1 MAIKKYDQIA
11 EETRNSARKAGVLQS
26 SFMGLFF
33 FFMFGFFLY
42 SYYAGS
48 LLIKDERINPATDEV
63 YSAVEIISVSQ
74 ATMMSFM
81 TFGSVFPVVPAII
94 KALIVGK
101 KVFDVIERK
110 PLIAS
115 PSDSQPKASTISIQN
130 GIKFQ
135 NVNFRYPTAPEGSKS
150 VF

>member
-1 MAIKKYDQIA
+1 
-11 EETRNSARKAGVLQS
+11 
-26 SFMGLFF
+26 
-33 FFMFGFFLY
+33 
-42 SYYAGS
+42 
-48 LLIKDERINPATDEV
+48 
-63 YSAVEIISVSQ
+63 
-74 ATMMSFM
+74 MMSFM

-110 PLIAS
+110 PLIDS
-115 PSDSQPKASTISIQN
+115 PSDSSPKASTISIEN

-135 NVNFRYPTAPEGSKS
+135 NVHFRYPTAPEGSKS